1 MIPATVAKNDNI
13 SIIPG
18 ASSDKNALRNGNAIT
33 TIARMVAAIFLFMII
48 VFKLISKYEFENQ
61 K

>member
-1 MIPATVAKNDNI
+1 MMPATVAKNDNM

-33 TIARMVAAIFLFMII
+33 TIARMVAAIFLFIFVDLFI
-48 VFKLISKYEFENQ
+48 NP
-61 K
+61 